1 MSDAV
6 SACVPATATKAPTS
20 KLGRLS
26 QDIWSTEAMNDTSVR
41 GRLKALLRVGA
52 TTVKGVIYNKI
63 PVQSAALTYY
73 TLMSIGPMLVLAL
86 TLGGFILSKQ
96 ENGHQ
101 KLKAAISSAIYS
113 MAPQTGIEVNTH
125 TAAETSRSDPGAAAA
140 VSPSGNAPLPAIGP
154 GQTVELN
161 LDGMVDNL
169 LTQAASGGASAG
181 GLLILI
187 FLAVMMLSRVEN
199 AFNTIWNVAK
209 GRPWKD
215 RFVNYFL
222 FMVVSCV
229 LGAASLTMLSGASFA
244 KQVAELPQWLR
255 NLPGLV
261 HFLSGAGPTLISIG
275 LMALLVALFNKFMP
289 NAKVRWIPALG
300 GGLFVAVILVTNQ
313 KLGALYA
320 GNVANFNKFYG
331 SLSIILVLMFGMYLS
346 WLFLLIGGQF
356 TYALQNARTLAAY
369 STWEGLSARTKQTLC
384 FGCLILIGRRF
395 RNNSEAPDS
404 QAMAD
409 MLHVPRSLTD
419 QCLTRLTTLNL
430 VVAIQDG
437 DNNPDNDRFR
447 PNFPLHTRTVADLK
461 NHLESY
467 NSNVAIDPKL
477 HSDAGL
483 ARFDA
488 TYGQF
493 NEIADARLSF
503 ESLLAE
509 TEPQTA

>member
-1 MSDAV
+1 
-6 SACVPATATKAPTS
+6 
-20 KLGRLS
+20 
-26 QDIWSTEAMNDTSVR
+26 MNDTSAR
-41 GRLKALLRVGA
+41 GRLKALLRVAA
-52 TTVKGVIYNKI
+52 TTVKGIIFNKI

-101 KLKAAISSAIYS
+101 KLKEAISSAIQG
-113 MAPQTGIEVNTH
+113 MAPQTGITVATTPPSEPPAGVTNDAS
-125 TAAETSRSDPGAAAA
+125 AALPMASTPAPVVAPAAA
-140 VSPSGNAPLPAIGP
+140 PAG
-154 GQTVELN
+154 
-161 LDGMVDNL
+161 LDLDALVDNML
-169 LTQAASGGASAG
+169 KQAASGGASAG

-199 AFNTIWNVAK
+199 AFNTIWNVSK

-215 RFVNYFL
+215 RFINYFL

-244 KQVAELPQWLR
+244 KQVADLPDWMR
-255 NLPGLV
+255 ELPGLV

-275 LMALLVALFNKFMP
+275 LMTLLVALFNKFMP
-289 NAKVRWIPALG
+289 NAKVRWLPALG
-300 GGLFVAVILVTNQ
+300 GGLLVAVILVTNQ

-356 TYALQNARTLAAY
+356 TYALQNARSLAAY

-395 RNNSEAPDS
+395 RANAEGPDS
-404 QAMAD
+404 HDMAE
-409 MLHVPRSLTD
+409 MLRVPRSLTD
-419 QCLTRLTTLNL
+419 QCLARLMALKL
-430 VVAIQDG
+430 VVAIDDG
-437 DNNPDNDRFR
+437 DTNPDNDRYR
-447 PNFPLHTRTVADLK
+447 PNFPLHSRTVAELK
-461 NHLESY
+461 HHLESF
-467 NSNVAIDPKL
+467 NGNVAIDPKL

-493 NEIADARLSF
+493 TEIADARLSF
-503 ESLLAE
+503 DALLAE
-509 TEPQTA
+509 TESQPA